1 MKWNKYKIVCVVF
14 LVFIIC
20 TGLSTAVFG
29 ARQIGYNML
38 IGYKDN
44 LDENP
49 SILEKIR
56 AIIAGCE
63 DGMNTEYV
71 LEDECVKLYGA
82 FQNLLDKKVV
92 NDVDISKD
100 VIKLNNGY
108 LSFYGHKELDVTEIV
123 DNTVDFNEFLKS
135 ENIPLLYVQ
144 APFKISKYDN
154 QTPDGITDYNNKK
167 ADDYL
172 REISNAGIDT
182 LDLRELIKED
192 GIDHYSMFF
201 K

>member
-38 IGYKDN
+38 IGYKEN

-49 SILEKIR
+49 SVLEKIR

-71 LEDECVKLYGA
+71 LEDESVNLYGA

-92 NDVDISKD
+92 NDVDI
-100 VIKLNNGY
+100 
-108 LSFYGHKELDVTEIV
+108 
-123 DNTVDFNEFLKS
+123 
-135 ENIPLLYVQ
+135 
-144 APFKISKYDN
+144 
-154 QTPDGITDYNNKK
+154 
-167 ADDYL
+167 
-172 REISNAGIDT
+172 
-182 LDLRELIKED
+182 
-192 GIDHYSMFF
+192 
-201 K
+201 